1 MVPSISYRVDV
12 PVARMHVALAF
23 AVLFTL
29 AHAESAPLQ
38 PVSQSAARFVFAL
51 GSMAIVVWLA
61 TVVTVATVRA
71 VRHDFSQRNQWLREF
86 GYWQRICLGLWLG
99 IVFAIEYLLRWPQMV
114 RTNWQLGESVLV
126 DELLILV
133 PVMMPLLLMWAVEF
147 ELDWSIRIGGRHERW
162 RLRLLD
168 RVAFVVARSRHYFVL
183 TLLPVLALLGTRDV
197 VQRWFPEIVAGRYA
211 WLVYTAPAVAVLVC
225 FPWVLRAACAT
236 ERLADGPLR
245 TRLESSA
252 RRWKVGFREI
262 LVWRTDGRLVNAA
275 VTGWLPH
282 FRYVFLTDGLLQ
294 LLDHAQVEAVF
305 AHEAGHARLFHV
317 GRRLLT
323 VVLPVLLWQ
332 AAVSCQVA
340 PHGFGAGPLSDWFDA
355 ISPAVP
361 VFVIGAY
368 VLVTLGWYSR
378 RLEYQAD
385 LWACSRLREMLAHRG
400 EDQDAV
406 ARYVSALERIAQA
419 SFASRRQAAWL
430 HPSLQ
435 SRIDFLLTTATDR
448 SRTHVFH
455 RRVRMAEVLLLAA
468 AASPLLLLLLLA
480 S

>member
-1 MVPSISYRVDV
+1 
-12 PVARMHVALAF
+12 MHVALVL

-29 AHAESAPLQ
+29 AQAERAPLQ

-71 VRHDFSQRNQWLREF
+71 VRHDFSQRNQWLRDF
-86 GYWQRICLGLWLG
+86 GFWQRICLGLWLG
-99 IVFAIEYLLRWPQMV
+99 IVFAIEYLLRWPQLV
-114 RTNWQLGESVLV
+114 RANWQLGESVLV

-147 ELDWSIRIGGRHERW
+147 ELDWSLRMGGRYERW
-162 RLRLLD
+162 RLRLID
-168 RVAFVVARSRHYFVL
+168 RVSFVVARSRHYFVL

-197 VQRWFPEIVAGRYA
+197 VQRWFPEILAGRYA
-211 WLVYTAPAVAVLVC
+211 WLVYTAPVLAVLVC
-225 FPWVLRAACAT
+225 FPWVLRAACAA

-275 VTGWLPH
+275 VAGWLPL

-305 AHEAGHARLFHV
+305 AHEAGHARLHHV
-317 GRRLLT
+317 GRRLST

-332 AAVSCQVA
+332 AAVSWQVA
-340 PHGFGAGPLSDWFDA
+340 WPAPQGFGAGPLADWFGT

-361 VFVIGAY
+361 VIAIGAY
-368 VLVTLGWYSR
+368 VFVTLGWYSR

-385 LWACSRLREMLAHRG
+385 LWACSRLRETLARRG

-419 SFASRRQAAWL
+419 SFASRRQVAWL

-435 SRIDFLLTTATDR
+435 SRIDFLLITATDR
-448 SRTHVFH
+448 NRTNVFH
-455 RRVRMAEVLLLAA
+455 RHVRVAEGLLLTA
-468 AASPLLLLLLLA
+468 AASPLLLLLLA
-480 S
+480 P